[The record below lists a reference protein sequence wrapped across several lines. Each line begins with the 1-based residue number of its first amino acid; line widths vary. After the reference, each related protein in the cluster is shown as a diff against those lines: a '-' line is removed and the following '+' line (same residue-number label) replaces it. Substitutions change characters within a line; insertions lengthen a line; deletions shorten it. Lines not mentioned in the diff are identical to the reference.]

1 MVSFKGYTLL
11 LKAAGRAWVE
21 QPGGAS
27 LSKLVCC
34 SFGPGRRDRGSICS
48 PKSFCPML
56 KTSLYTRKPLSGA
69 LLYLF
74 FLLFLPLRPCPPPPQ
89 PHGFSLFP
97 FLEGMSWALWW
108 LSE

>member
-34 SFGPGRRDRGSICS
+34 SFGPDRRDRGSICS

-56 KTSLYTRKPLSGA
+56 KTSLYTRKPLSGI
-69 LLYLF
+69 
-74 FLLFLPLRPCPPPPQ
+74 CPNPPGP
-89 PHGFSLFP
+89 GVRFGSRD
-97 FLEGMSWALWW
+97 G
-108 LSE
+108 

>member
-34 SFGPGRRDRGSICS
+34 SFGPDRRDRGSICS

-56 KTSLYTRKPLSGA
+56 NLSQVHYSTFFSFLSSLSAPA
-69 LLYLF
+69 LH
-74 FLLFLPLRPCPPPPQ
+74 PPNPVASPYF
-89 PHGFSLFP
+89 HF
-97 FLEGMSWALWW
+97 
-108 LSE
+108 